1 MSATLISGADISHAV
16 LDEVRAG
23 TARLREQHG
32 KVPGLVTLLVGD
44 DPASASYVA
53 LKVKTARALGFHEVQ
68 ITLPAHIKQDALLHL
83 IRMYNT
89 DPTVHGI
96 LVQLPLPPHIDKT
109 AVIHAI
115 DPDKDVDG
123 FHPLNLG
130 RLLCGE
136 PEGFVPCTPAG
147 IRELLL
153 RTGTNTRGADV
164 VIVGRSTIV
173 GRPLGVLL
181 GRKGPGGD
189 ATVTLAHS
197 RSRNLKDIC
206 RRADILVAAVGSPGL
221 IRADWVRPGATV
233 IDVGVNRVGIN
244 PQTGKAVLCGDVDF
258 DQVREIAGS
267 ITPVPGGV
275 GPMTIAM
282 LMKNTLAAACK
293 KLPGISEDR

>member
-1 MSATLISGADISHAV
+1 MSATLISGTDISRAV

-23 TARLREQHG
+23 TAHLRERYG

-44 DPASASYVA
+44 DPASVSYVA
-53 LKVKTARALGFHEVQ
+53 LKLKTARSLGFHEVQ
-68 ITLPAHIKQDALLHL
+68 ITLPAHVTQDDLLRL
-83 IRMYNT
+83 IRTYNT
-89 DPTVHGI
+89 DPAVHGI
-96 LVQLPLPPHIDKT
+96 LVQLPLPPHIDEA
-109 AVIHAI
+109 AVIHTL
-115 DPDKDVDG
+115 DPGKDVDG

-147 IRELLL
+147 IREMLL
-153 RTGTNTRGADV
+153 RTGTDTRGADV
-164 VIVGRSTIV
+164 VIVGRSNIV

-197 RSRNLKDIC
+197 RSRNLKELC

-233 IDVGVNRVGIN
+233 VDVGVNRVGVN
-244 PQTGKAVLCGDVDF
+244 PQTGKAVLRGDVDF
-258 DQVREIAGS
+258 DQVRETAGA

-282 LMKNTLAAACK
+282 LMKNTLAAARK
-293 KLPGISEDR
+293 KLSGASEGT